1 MTAVLDKDAKKILE
15 LHFKQQLP
23 QVAPRKFPGGI
34 AKRRPHGYTVTSQKQ
49 LRALRDRG
57 VQAGEVLNPHG
68 SCGDTYRA
76 RYRASLFMH
85 DLKPCCREEGMKRK
99 RIRLKLKKA
108 IALEAHEL
116 QQIAR
121 ENATMAMQTL
131 AEISA
136 NKRAPEATRI
146 AASAVI
152 LDRAYGKASQTSI
165 TASVTSGKANEV
177 TGEELAKRIDGALKR
192 VAAVTERAPKK
203 AKGKNGS
210 VDLRQYNPNTKRPN

>member
-1 MTAVLDKDAKKILE
+1 MIAVLDKDAKKILR
-15 LHFKQQLP
+15 LKLP
-23 QVAPRKFPGGI
+23 PAPEIVPRKFPGGK
-34 AKRRPHGYTVTSQKQ
+34 AKRRPVGYALTSQKH

-57 VQAGEVLNPHG
+57 VQAGEVLNPYG
-68 SCGDTYRA
+68 CTGDTYRS
-76 RYRASLFMH
+76 RYRASRFMME
-85 DLKPCCREEGMKRK
+85 LKPCCREEGMKRK

-131 AEISA
+131 AEISG

-177 TGEELAKRIDGALKR
+177 TGEELAKRIDTALKR
-192 VAAVTERAPKK
+192 VESVTKRTPKAPESQ
-203 AKGKNGS
+203 NGPT
-210 VDLRQYNPNTKRPN
+210 DLRKYNPNTKRPN